1 MGVLAL
7 VDRLL
12 AYLLGFVVAPVLR
25 LSGRRVGLA
34 LVYHQV
40 AETNRPVEARLVP
53 TVSPSDFSAQL
64 QHLRRHFEVVPPSR
78 LLEAVRK
85 RRRGQRF
92 PVALTFDD
100 DLRSH
105 VATALPLLRQVDVP
119 AVFFLSG
126 ASFTGPYRFWWER
139 LEASSERGL
148 DLTSEIVLGSRGG
161 EPEPTL
167 PELARNVEQMAP
179 WEREAVASRLGEA
192 LGADPE
198 DAGLR
203 ASDVR
208 ELADAGV
215 EIGFHTLR
223 HDALPALDDASLAHA
238 LVDGRRALAD
248 AAGREPT
255 MLAYPHGRADA
266 RVAAA
271 ARAAGYELAFTGAGQ
286 AVTAGSEPLLLG
298 RLDVST
304 RRPSQLVLVL
314 VRALLHAHDS
324 SAVER

>member
-1 MGVLAL
+1 
-7 VDRLL
+7 
-12 AYLLGFVVAPVLR
+12 
-25 LSGRRVGLA
+25 VGLA

-64 QHLRRHFEVVPPSR
+64 RHLRRHYEVVPPSR

-105 VATALPLLRQVDVP
+105 VATALPLLRQVGVP
-119 AVFFLSG
+119 AAFFLSG
-126 ASFTGPYRFWWER
+126 ASLAGPYRFWWER
-139 LEASSERGL
+139 LEAASERGL
-148 DLTSEIVLGSRGG
+148 DLTSEIVLGSRSG
-161 EPEPTL
+161 EPGPTL
-167 PELARNVEQMAP
+167 PELARSVEQMAP
-179 WEREAVASRLGEA
+179 REREAVASRLGKA

-198 DAGLR
+198 KAGLR
-203 ASDVR
+203 ASDIR

-223 HDALPALDDASLAHA
+223 HDVLPALDDASLAHA

-255 MLAYPHGRADA
+255 TLAYPHGRADA

-286 AVTAGSEPLLLG
+286 AVTTASEPLLLG

-314 VRALLHAHDS
+314 VRALLHAHDRS
-324 SAVER
+324 PVER